1 LAISHQG
8 RSAETPLIDFFQ
20 KLVCPSLKK
29 RCSEVTIYIS
39 ILQEELAHEMMKKG
53 LELAK
58 PVAIVMK
65 G

>member
-1 LAISHQG
+1 LS
-8 RSAETPLIDFFQ
+8 FFQ
-20 KLVCPSLKK
+20 LSEFSD
-29 RCSEVTIYIS
+29 CSEVTIYIS